1 MVSYLLLLALGSVV
15 VTANTMDGQSVRGEL
30 KALSAAGAV
39 VSVDGTPREFVRSRL
54 RNVLVS
60 EEAVPQ
66 QSHAQLSCGSIVP
79 FDALQLSSGTFKLK
93 TSGGMEISAPDQ
105 AVRSVRWISS
115 GEQLNEQWS
124 DIASESDAEDLLVIR
139 RGENLDYLKGTID
152 SVGETTIGF
161 VYNGDTIQA
170 PRDRVAGF
178 ILARQSAEQPTP
190 RLILKTLG
198 GAQWMLRSATLTDDR
213 LEFVSMSNVQGRVSL
228 AELGQIEFPQLG
240 VAYLSELS
248 PESTVFQPFLGSQL
262 DASLQQLYGPRLD
275 RDLNGN
281 SLRLWDPTVASG
293 IREYQRG
300 LAMQSRSE
308 LVYRLAS
315 KYQRFEASVG
325 IDPDAASQADVDLRI
340 YLDDRRVFERSI
352 SKADPVIRIDLD
364 VSSAN
369 RMKLVVD
376 YGRAMD
382 IGDRLHLCDARLTK

>member
-66 QSHAQLSCGSIVP
+66 QSHAQLACGSIVP

-93 TSGGMEISAPDQ
+93 TAGGMEISAPDQ

-115 GEQLNEQWS
+115 GEQLNEQWN

-262 DASLQQLYGPRLD
+262 NASLQQLYGPRLD

-281 SLRLWDPTVASG
+281 PLRLWDPTVASG

-340 YLDDRRVFERSI
+340 YLDDRMVFERSI